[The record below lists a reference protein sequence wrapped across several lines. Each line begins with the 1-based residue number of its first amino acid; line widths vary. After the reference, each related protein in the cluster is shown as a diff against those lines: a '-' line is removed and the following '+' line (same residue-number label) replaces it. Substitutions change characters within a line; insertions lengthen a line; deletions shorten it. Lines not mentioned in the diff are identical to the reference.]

1 MKLASLLLSLHEASR
16 AGVREQLQGIP
27 GVIVHAELPG
37 PKLVVTVEDGPD
49 YELVQSL
56 MQAQGLPGVVCAT
69 LTYEYCD
76 EAPPSMERAP

>member
-1 MKLASLLLSLHEASR
+1 MKLASLLLSFHQASR
-16 AGVREQLQGIP
+16 AVLIDQLRGIP

-49 YELVQSL
+49 HELVQSL
-56 MQAQGLPGVVCAT
+56 MQAQGLTGVVCAT

-76 EAPPSMERAP
+76 EAPPSLERAQ